1 MVDLFRS
8 PAATRA
14 TSLGRWALVA
24 ALPLSMAAWG
34 AGESAAPAGS
44 DSAELDDS
52 GVAID
57 DDVAPVNDTAEDKPD
72 LEGLDSVEPDTEM
85 PDTRVPA
92 ALQAVYTLGE
102 KSYPESVEFDPAT
115 RRFFT
120 ASLELGN
127 VVVTDGVTGESEEFF
142 AGNGEPGWLGLGMQ
156 VDAARRRLWVCV
168 AREKTIDYG
177 EVWQLDLDTGTRL
190 ARLNL
195 AETADKGAC
204 TDFALAD
211 DGGVFV
217 TDRQHGRIY
226 RVSGGETPAATVAVE
241 DSALDPVAVGQNG
254 VVLNPNQKVL
264 ISGKYLPV
272 RLMRSDLT
280 NAAAPVVTE
289 LTLDFSFLAGGAD
302 DLVLHGEKLYVVVED
317 RVAQITFADGD
328 WTAASITTTVPI
340 WEEGADLIGGFS
352 GIVVA
357 EGALYASRSDVVLWG
372 FGAASERPFVLRR
385 VAGIAGGL

>member
-1 MVDLFRS
+1 
-8 PAATRA
+8 
-14 TSLGRWALVA
+14 
-24 ALPLSMAAWG
+24 MAACATDDG
-34 AGESAAPAGS
+34 AGTASDDAAP
-44 DSAELDDS
+44 LDGADVENAD
-52 GVAID
+52 VATD
-57 DDVAPVNDTAEDKPD
+57 DLATDEVATDDVATDDDMTAQPLDADDPETLSSDTGAPT
-72 LEGLDSVEPDTEM
+72 S
-85 PDTRVPA
+85 
-92 ALQAVYTLGE
+92 LQAVYTLGE
-102 KSYPESVEFDPAT
+102 KAYPESVEFDPVT

-127 VVVTDGVTGESEEFF
+127 VVVTDGVTGESGEFF

-156 VDAARRRLWVCV
+156 VDAPRRRLWVCV
-168 AREKTIDYG
+168 ARGKTIDYG
-177 EVWQLDLDTGTRL
+177 EVWQLDLDTGARL

-195 AETADKGAC
+195 GDTADKGAC

-217 TDRQHGRIY
+217 TDRQHGRIF
-226 RVSGGETPAATVAVE
+226 RVSGGPTPAATVAVE

-254 VVLNPNQKVL
+254 IVLNPNQKVL

-280 NAAAPVVTE
+280 NPAAPVVTE
-289 LTLDFSFLAGGAD
+289 LSLDFSFLAGGAD
-302 DLVLHGEKLYVVVED
+302 DLVLHDEKLYVVVED
-317 RVAQITFADGD
+317 RVVEITFADAD

-340 WEEGADLIGGFS
+340 WEEGEDLIGGFS

-385 VAGIAGGL
+385 IAGIAGGL